1 MIYYYKIYLLDSD
14 VVLGVVNSNDF
25 RKYTRGRMFVA
36 DRVRNANY
44 FIFENNYYRAA
55 WMPEPEELKDKYS
68 TVKLFI
74 ISEEEYNEYLKN
86 RLEK

>member
-36 DRVRNANY
+36 DRVKNANY

-55 WMPEPEELKDKYS
+55 WMPEPEELKGKY
-68 TVKLFI
+68 FC
-74 ISEEEYNEYLKN
+74 
-86 RLEK
+86 